1 MKIYS
6 FTTTGGE
13 LYEVHKLGG
22 YYQLY
27 KNGNHTQCMLPDSM
41 HHEEAISKL
50 IQMEKDEVEAE
61 IVFFKNHPELNP

>member
-27 KNGNHTQCMLPDSM
+27 KNGNHTQCMVPASQLVIVHSHLPGVDWP
-41 HHEEAISKL
+41 I
-50 IQMEKDEVEAE
+50 
-61 IVFFKNHPELNP
+61 